1 LPTSSWAM
9 ERGELGEVD
18 ISRSEGV
25 EQELNRLIE
34 RRHDQRTAEERHK
47 PSEEL
52 WQESVERYNAE
63 RDRQLRTEWAEY
75 HQGQAARHRAV
86 LKALIATHE
95 ARAAKFMDVRP
106 KGVG

>member
-1 LPTSSWAM
+1 MPTSSWAM

-34 RRHDQRTAEERHK
+34 RRHDRRTAEERHK

-52 WQESVERYNAE
+52 WQESVERYKAE
-63 RDRQLRTEWAEY
+63 RDRQLRTEWTEY
-75 HQGQAARHRAV
+75 HQGQVERHKAV
-86 LKALIATHE
+86 LKGLIAHHE
-95 ARAAKFMDVRP
+95 EQAAMLMDIEP
-106 KGVG
+106 KGAA

>member
-1 LPTSSWAM
+1 M
-9 ERGELGEVD
+9 EREELGEVD

-25 EQELNRLIE
+25 EHELNRLIE
-34 RRHDQRTAEERHK
+34 RRHNQRAAEERHR

-75 HQGQAARHRAV
+75 HQGQAERHRAV

-95 ARAAKFMDVRP
+95 ARAAKLIEVEP
-106 KGVG
+106 KGAA

>member
-1 LPTSSWAM
+1 M

-52 WQESVERYNAE
+52 WQESVERYKAE
-63 RDRQLRTEWAEY
+63 RDRQLRTEWAKY
-75 HQGQAARHRAV
+75 HQGQAARHRTV
-86 LKALIATHE
+86 LKVLIAHHE
-95 ARAAKFMDVRP
+95 EQAAKLMDIQP
-106 KGVG
+106 KGAA

>member
-1 LPTSSWAM
+1 M
-9 ERGELGEVD
+9 EREELGEVD
-18 ISRSEGV
+18 ISRSEWV
-25 EQELNRLIE
+25 EHELNRLIE

-75 HQGQAARHRAV
+75 HRGQAARHSAV
-86 LKALIATHE
+86 LKTLIATHE
-95 ARAAKFMDVRP
+95 ARAAKLMEDQP
-106 KGVG
+106 KGAA

>member
-1 LPTSSWAM
+1 M
-9 ERGELGEVD
+9 D
-18 ISRSEGV
+18 ISRSEWV
-25 EQELNRLIE
+25 EHELNRLIE

-75 HQGQAARHRAV
+75 HQGQAERHRAV
-86 LKALIATHE
+86 LKTLIATHE
-95 ARAAKFMDVRP
+95 ARAAKLMDVRP
-106 KGVG
+106 KGA

>member
-1 LPTSSWAM
+1 M
-9 ERGELGEVD
+9 ERKEEQGEVD

-25 EQELNRLIE
+25 EHELNRLIE
-34 RRHDQRTAEERHK
+34 RRHDQRTSEERHK

-52 WQESVERYNAE
+52 WQESVERYKAE

-86 LKALIATHE
+86 LEFLIASHE
-95 ARAAKFMDVRP
+95 VEVAKLMDIEP
-106 KGVG
+106 KGAA

>member
-1 LPTSSWAM
+1 MPTSSWAM

-18 ISRSEGV
+18 ISRSECV
-25 EQELNRLIE
+25 EHELNRLIE
-34 RRHDQRTAEERHK
+34 RSHDQRTTEERHK

-52 WQESVERYNAE
+52 WHESVERYNAE

-95 ARAAKFMDVRP
+95 EQAVKLMEEQPEGAA
-106 KGVG
+106 

>member
-34 RRHDQRTAEERHK
+34 RRYDQRTAEERHK

-52 WQESVERYNAE
+52 WQESVERYKAE

-95 ARAAKFMDVRP
+95 EQAAMLMDVRP
-106 KGVG
+106 KGA

>member
-1 LPTSSWAM
+1 M
-9 ERGELGEVD
+9 EREELGEVD

-25 EQELNRLIE
+25 EHELNRLIK

-52 WQESVERYNAE
+52 WQESIERYNAE

-75 HQGQAARHRAV
+75 HQGQAERHRAV
-86 LKALIATHE
+86 LESLIARHE
-95 ARAAKFMDVRP
+95 EEAAKLMDIEP
-106 KGVG
+106 KGAA

>member
-1 LPTSSWAM
+1 M
-9 ERGELGEVD
+9 DV
-18 ISRSEGV
+18 SRSEGV
-25 EQELNRLIE
+25 EHELNRLIE
-34 RRHDQRTAEERHK
+34 RRHDRRLAEERHR

-52 WQESVERYNAE
+52 WRESVERYKAE

-95 ARAAKFMDVRP
+95 EQAVKLMEEQPEGAA
-106 KGVG
+106 